1 MHTPHSRDCLNCFIR
16 LCLFALLLPIVNN
29 CCTSHGAIVYTF
41 SGQVPTITNPLS
53 PLIDTHLDTHP
64 FVEPGETW
72 VATLIIDEN
81 TPVTQLQNYA
91 AVKGG
96 SLRFSGGYVAPETF
110 AGATVRVVNVE
121 GDGLDGISI
130 DAQRMT
136 DGTWA
141 GVHLQAISNLNPF
154 SSRNLP
160 GPGINLAPSPSSTE
174 TGWSQLD
181 LRDSFGR
188 VSYTAALSNN
198 VSFAVTVPEP
208 TTVSMTALAV
218 LAASPVAGYR
228 RQRVRRDLT

>member
-1 MHTPHSRDCLNCFIR
+1 MHHLLSCVYLNRFISC
-16 LCLFALLLPIVNN
+16 CLFALLLAIVNN

-53 PLIDTHLDTHP
+53 PLIDTHP

-81 TPVTQLQNYA
+81 TPVTQLQIYA

-96 SLRFSGGYVAPETF
+96 SLKFSGGYVAPETF
-110 AGATVRVVNVE
+110 VGATVRVVNVE
-121 GDGLDGISI
+121 GDGLDAISI
-130 DAQRMT
+130 DAQRT
-136 DGTWA
+136 TGGTLA
-141 GVHLQAISNLNPF
+141 GVHLQAISNLNLF
-154 SSRNLP
+154 SSRSLP
-160 GPGINLAPSPSSTE
+160 GPGVSLAPSPSSTDTE
-174 TGWSQLD
+174 WSQLD

-198 VSFAVTVPEP
+198 VSFAATVPEP
-208 TTVSMTALAV
+208 TTVSMTALAA

-228 RQRVRRDLT
+228 RQRVWHELAQLSD